1 MAFGQKSIIGLFSL
15 SHEQNKARFN
25 YAMARK
31 GAMKW
36 SSHSVFATPKH
47 LAFRLPKKSTE
58 HTDDTESRN
67 KQPRA
72 GSPMASLAQ
81 GDALRTQQ
89 NILQSSCKDKSK
101 IRATKT
107 SVCNLKRLHLPYI
120 FHHPADGDKNG
131 KSYK

>member
-1 MAFGQKSIIGLFSL
+1 MSSVYSVDFFWGSL
-15 SHEQNKARFN
+15 KARCFVVTQHSES
-25 YAMARK
+25 RV
-31 GAMKW
+31 
-36 SSHSVFATPKH
+36 SHSVFATPKH

-72 GSPMASLAQ
+72 GSPTASLAQ
-81 GDALRTQQ
+81 GDTLRTQQ

>member
-1 MAFGQKSIIGLFSL
+1 MKHGGRFL
-15 SHEQNKARFN
+15 SPCSF
-25 YAMARK
+25 
-31 GAMKW
+31 
-36 SSHSVFATPKH
+36 
-47 LAFRLPKKSTE
+47 LAKQRKSTD

-72 GSPMASLAQ
+72 GSPTASLAQ
-81 GDALRTQQ
+81 GDTLRTQQ